1 MSKITKKFPGV
12 SLVLD
17 HADAAT
23 PAMVYAGPRDRYSS
37 SYDCAI
43 GEGTV
48 GSGQEYTLTDAQYK
62 WLESQSDLVEAAY
75 NAARKDHPEYS

>member
-1 MSKITKKFPGV
+1 MAKTTKKHLGI

-17 HADAAT
+17 TEDAAT
-23 PAMVYAGPRDRYSS
+23 PAMVYAGPRDKYSS

-48 GSGQEYTLTDAQYK
+48 GSSQEYELNAGQIA
-62 WLESQSDLVEAAY
+62 WLESQSDAVEAAY
-75 NAARKDHPEYS
+75 TAARKDDPDYN